1 MPDLPADV
9 LILIF
14 LAFGVGSF
22 VKGVTG
28 FGMPL
33 ITTPVIAPYIGLD
46 HALAVMVVPAI
57 ASNLW
62 IMLAQRG
69 HSLGAKTVAPVMV
82 ASLPTIGL
90 GVWVLTLT
98 PQRYLLAFM
107 GCWLLAYL
115 VWHFWRGGKGI
126 SLKSQK
132 VLGPA
137 VGFLAGFTQGTTG
150 MTTPFVVTY
159 LRALRLPP
167 RSYAY
172 ANVVIYQ
179 VFWVAHGAFLYAF
192 GLFDSTR
199 LFEGVLAVI
208 PMAIF
213 LPLGIHFNGRVDAKL
228 FDRIIV
234 ALMVILSARLFWVAF

>member
-1 MPDLPADV
+1 MPDLSSDV
-9 LILIF
+9 LIIIF

-22 VKGVTG
+22 VKGLTG

-62 IMLAQRG
+62 IMWAQRG
-69 HSLGAKTVAPVMV
+69 HSPGAKTVAPVML

-115 VWHFWRGGKGI
+115 AWHFWRRGQGI
-126 SLKSQK
+126 SVKSQRY
-132 VLGPA
+132 LGPA

-159 LRALRLPP
+159 LHALKLGPRA
-167 RSYAY
+167 YAY

-179 VFWVAHGAFLYAF
+179 VFWVVHGAFLYAF
-192 GLFDSTR
+192 GLFDAER
-199 LFEGVLAVI
+199 LWQGVLAIV

-213 LPLGIHFNGRVDAKL
+213 LPLGIHFNGRVDTKL

-234 ALMVILSARLFWVAF
+234 ALMVVLAARLFWVAA